1 MLPASIAEGPLA
13 VARETIER
21 SSPDVLVGSSYG
33 GGVAATLAAR
43 GIYEGPLVLLAPA
56 AAKLFAVT
64 ALPRRQGRVVIVHG
78 RRDDVVPVRDSIE
91 LAERSSCDVV
101 LFLTDDGHRL
111 QASVAAGVMDRAIA
125 NARGPA

>member
-1 MLPASIAEGPLA
+1 
-13 VARETIER
+13 
-21 SSPDVLVGSSYG
+21 
-33 GGVAATLAAR
+33 
-43 GIYEGPLVLLAPA
+43 VLLAPA
-56 AAKLFAVT
+56 AAKLFAVA